1 MDSVPKMPVI
11 LQLDQHVQEW
21 KNFHATL
28 NLIKK
33 TAQQSI
39 QFIFTRGIH
48 RDRWSTLSYRSHK
61 TFVWQ

>member
-11 LQLDQHVQEW
+11 LQLDRHVQEW
-21 KNFHATL
+21 KNFPATL

-48 RDRWSTLSYRSHK
+48 RDRWNTLSYRSHK

>member
-11 LQLDQHVQEW
+11 LQLDRHVQEW
-21 KNFHATL
+21 KNFPATL

-33 TAQQSI
+33 KAQQSI

>member
-1 MDSVPKMPVI
+1 MDSVPKTPVI
-11 LQLDQHVQEW
+11 LQLDRHVQEW

>member
-11 LQLDQHVQEW
+11 LQLDRHFQEW
-21 KNFHATL
+21 KNFPATL

>member
-1 MDSVPKMPVI
+1 MDSVPKTPVI
-11 LQLDQHVQEW
+11 LQLNQYVQEW
-21 KNFHATL
+21 KNFPATL

-48 RDRWSTLSYRSHK
+48 RDRWSTLLFKSRK
-61 TFVWQ
+61 TLAWQ

>member
-1 MDSVPKMPVI
+1 MDSVPKTPVI

-39 QFIFTRGIH
+39 QFIFTQGIH
-48 RDRWSTLSYRSHK
+48 RDRWSTLLYRSRK
-61 TFVWQ
+61 TLA

>member
-11 LQLDQHVQEW
+11 LQLDRQVQEW
-21 KNFHATL
+21 KNFPATL

>member
-1 MDSVPKMPVI
+1 MDSVPKTPVI

-21 KNFHATL
+21 KNFPATL

-48 RDRWSTLSYRSHK
+48 RDRWSKLSYRSHK

>member
-1 MDSVPKMPVI
+1 MDFVSKTPVI

-21 KNFHATL
+21 KNFPATL

-48 RDRWSTLSYRSHK
+48 RDRWSTLLYRSRK
-61 TFVWQ
+61 TLAWQ